1 MPVQRGIRVFEARV
15 DNRARYFSSPLF
27 PLHLMLQRA
36 DSTAD
41 IAPQAEEKKCAD
53 ISPVD
58 LSRLKMAPQM
68 KRPVSRR
75 EYWRVR
81 AKARRTRRDAQ
92 EVSFDSSM
100 LSQSCGFN
108 VYVHERAVDLSA
120 AQMRTLRG
128 DACALR
134 ARHGAASFFLPL
146 SAAVDLA
153 SEPRHPASPGCS
165 PALLR
170 YVAQLLLSELQD
182 QQDRARLHIAGL
194 LDGGTCGAEFWVQR
208 RAAGEHA
215 INWHWDKDESLL
227 DSSGLTAHPLVSTV
241 TYLTSGGAPT
251 VVLDA
256 RTDEHGRLLPPG
268 EGSWE
273 GGAIAAT
280 VSYPKSRRL
289 LRFDGRL
296 LHGCPPQLA
305 GPEAVGSARFPLP
318 SLSPHAPPARS
329 GRSRARTA
337 NASRCSSTSGWATAR
352 SACPPRRARRSSA
365 CCAACRHT
373 PARCSPWTPPRLGT
387 ASTSLRRG
395 GSNPSPLPLS
405 HQPA

>member
-1 MPVQRGIRVFEARV
+1 MAR
-15 DNRARYFSSPLF
+15 R
-27 PLHLMLQRA
+27 
-36 DSTAD
+36 
-41 IAPQAEEKKCAD
+41 
-53 ISPVD
+53 
-58 LSRLKMAPQM
+58 M

-92 EVSFDSSM
+92 EVSFDSSV
-100 LSQSCGFN
+100 LCQSCGFN

-146 SAAVDLA
+146 SAAVELA

-256 RTDEHGRLLPPG
+256 RTDEHGRLLPPAD
-268 EGSWE
+268 GSWE

-305 GPEAVGSARFPLP
+305 GPEAEPRSHGERLTLLVNVWVGHRPLGLPTAP
-318 SLSPHAPPARS
+318 SEALLRLLRCVPAHSGQVLALDATTPWNCLDVPPARHV
-329 GRSRARTA
+329 GRSSGERLAAPVMGGRAELRFALPKPSTA
-337 NASRCSSTSGWATAR
+337 AEGRGVVTWKDVGV
-352 SACPPRRARRSSA
+352 
-365 CCAACRHT
+365 
-373 PARCSPWTPPRLGT
+373 RLEV
-387 ASTSLRRG
+387 A
-395 GSNPSPLPLS
+395 
-405 HQPA
+405 QQ